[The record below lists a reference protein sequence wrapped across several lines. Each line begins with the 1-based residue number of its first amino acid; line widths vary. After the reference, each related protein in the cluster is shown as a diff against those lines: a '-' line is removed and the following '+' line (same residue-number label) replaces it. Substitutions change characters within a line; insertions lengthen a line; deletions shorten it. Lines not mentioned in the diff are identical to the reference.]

1 MFTSKRLLLLLAL
14 PLIASQALA
23 GHPRLPYRACVAVLD
38 ANGAG
43 QMTCALRQ
51 CVEDDSRANPDLNA
65 FAQACSP
72 RNPTRC
78 LSLRVVPGCGGEKA
92 LLMHDFAKL
101 KLKPGQHLPAV
112 AGDYHCRA
120 FRQGGHSLRV
130 ECDGPRH
137 IVVNLQR
144 AESAPPAEDVT
155 VGSSPNCDDL
165 WNWCYGTTQ
174 TDPEACRDYAGY
186 CSSPE

>member
-1 MFTSKRLLLLLAL
+1 MCESPKNGRKIRPSLNQFVARSNTGIAFSVSLDRYTTLMFTSKRLLLLLAL

-51 CVEDDSRANPDLNA
+51 CVENDSRANPDLNA
-65 FAQACSP
+65 FAQACNP

-92 LLMHDFAKL
+92 LLMHDFAKAQAET
-101 KLKPGQHLPAV
+101 GSAPAR
-112 AGDYHCRA
+112 HCR
-120 FRQGGHSLRV
+120 
-130 ECDGPRH
+130 
-137 IVVNLQR
+137 
-144 AESAPPAEDVT
+144 
-155 VGSSPNCDDL
+155 
-165 WNWCYGTTQ
+165 
-174 TDPEACRDYAGY
+174 
-186 CSSPE
+186 